1 MGNKLELTQA
11 ELQRLQRILACA
23 NLRRQRDLAVL
34 LFVLSGLTLIG
45 VPILSGLSPFGF
57 LFGATLAMAAFFL
70 GMARLGY
77 YKLFRLIHHLA
88 AQHDPQQVARP
99 VSMRSPYRYACMA
112 ATLGCAILVLAI
124 LAALHTIRRDAQA
137 KWTTAEDY
145 LAAHSDVALE
155 QAKSLVSMVGD
166 GEAPFIRL
174 SGPDVPVGLA
184 VPQLKFA
191 EVWPTHVNLI
201 LYTNPDVVS
210 GFRVWA
216 SSVAA
221 EYQDKPTA
229 IPFVFRYRYC
239 DDFPISAA
247 NRP

>member
-166 GEAPFIRL
+166 GEAPFITTFRL
-174 SGPDVPVGLA
+174 IA
-184 VPQLKFA
+184 
-191 EVWPTHVNLI
+191 
-201 LYTNPDVVS
+201 
-210 GFRVWA
+210 
-216 SSVAA
+216 
-221 EYQDKPTA
+221 
-229 IPFVFRYRYC
+229 
-239 DDFPISAA
+239 
-247 NRP
+247 